1 MSAPIA
7 LREAFNNPATTPT
20 TVTTVHFDPLSD
32 MPANQNNSQRRQ
44 YIG

>member
-7 LREAFNNPATTPT
+7 LREAFNNPATTP
-20 TVTTVHFDPLSD
+20 TTVHFDPLSD